1 MERGKAGE
9 GKEKVQRAARP
20 KQRTRSSVRKPQRA
34 QRIALQRAERLL
46 ALAEERFSGDT
57 SDREL
62 SHRYAGL
69 ARRIAMRTRTRLPSG
84 MRRRICQGCH
94 HFLVPGK
101 NCRIRL
107 TNSKLTLTCLDCG
120 RVSRHP
126 YLREQKARRRIR
138 LTARGELRQAQRS

>member
-1 MERGKAGE
+1 MMREDMREKGRDRMRGKKGE
-9 GKEKVQRAARP
+9 
-20 KQRTRSSVRKPQRA
+20 RSPRSQARKPQRA
-34 QRIALQRAERLL
+34 QRLSLERAQRLL
-46 ALAEERFSGDT
+46 SLAEERFSGDA

-107 TNSKLTLTCLDCG
+107 TKSKVTLTCLDCG

-138 LTARGELRQAQRS
+138 LTARGELRQAQRP

>member
-1 MERGKAGE
+1 MR
-9 GKEKVQRAARP
+9 EKKRE
-20 KQRTRSSVRKPQRA
+20 RSSSGKPTRQKKPERQQKVALQRA
-34 QRIALQRAERLL
+34 QRLL
-46 ALAEERFSGDT
+46 SLAEERFSGDA

-69 ARRIAMRTRTRLPSG
+69 ARRIAMRTRTRLPSS

-107 TNSKLTLTCLDCG
+107 TTSKLTLTCLDCG
-120 RVSRHP
+120 RVARHP
-126 YLREQKARRRIR
+126 YLREQKQRRRTR
-138 LTARGELRQAQRS
+138 REQRPGRGASS